1 MVKIKRKDVQM
12 FKAKTIMSK
21 GVVYVKRDTEVY
33 EAIRTLEENNVTGL
47 PVVNDDMTIAGIIT
61 EKDVLHLLYD
71 TENKCT
77 KVGDFMTKGV
87 VSFNEDDSLIDITEC
102 LIENS
107 FRRVPITSSGKLVG
121 IISRKDIISYI
132 LKLRHE
138 DKSHSQKA

>member
-1 MVKIKRKDVQM
+1 VVKIKRKDVQM